1 MEKLCPT
8 ACVYENVK
16 TASERTRDDDG
27 TLHRPAVE
35 ANLRKITPNK
45 YDRGERERGREGGR
59 GRDKGREGGYFH
71 VMLRN
76 LFAWPMAGALPNPEV
91 IEEHARDA
99 GYQWVSWLY
108 HCSCDTVHHIVIK
121 LYNVYIYIYK
131 YMCI

>member
-45 YDRGERERGREGGR
+45 YDRGEREREGGREGEG
-59 GRDKGREGGYFH
+59 GTKGGREGIS
-71 VMLRN
+71 MLCSAIC
-76 LFAWPMAGALPNPEV
+76 LHG
-91 IEEHARDA
+91 
-99 GYQWVSWLY
+99 QWLGL
-108 HCSCDTVHHIVIK
+108 CQT
-121 LYNVYIYIYK
+121 LR
-131 YMCI
+131 

>member
-1 MEKLCPT
+1 MEKLCST

-45 YDRGERERGREGGR
+45 YDRGEREREGGREGR
-59 GRDKGREGGYFH
+59 YFH

>member
-45 YDRGERERGREGGR
+45 YDRGEREREGGREREGQREGGR
-59 GRDKGREGGYFH
+59 VFPCYAPQFVCMANGWG
-71 VMLRN
+71 
-76 LFAWPMAGALPNPEV
+76 FAKP
-91 IEEHARDA
+91 
-99 GYQWVSWLY
+99 
-108 HCSCDTVHHIVIK
+108 
-121 LYNVYIYIYK
+121 
-131 YMCI
+131 